1 MRHGQW
7 LALLLV
13 AVTALAAAD
22 TPATEPK
29 EVAIDVDGDL
39 PVQDDAEVLEAA
51 DAVDETAAASEPKID
66 PRLTLEAMEKLFA
79 KMSVRCRKQLQEN
92 APDAPEVSDRCRR
105 EAAGRIQRYLARLDR
120 EERGETTAEE
130 EAKTAKADAQPQ
142 QKSRKG
148 KKRTRAQRKAAAA
161 QKKEDEYQKTLQII
175 VGFVVTFVAVIAG
188 AMFVINRK
196 LKAAGLYFA
205 DPTAKASC
213 CCD

>member
-7 LALLLV
+7 LALLL
-13 AVTALAAAD
+13 AAALAALAAAD
-22 TPATEPK
+22 TVATEPK

-39 PVQDDAEVLEAA
+39 PVQDEAEVLEAA
-51 DAVDETAAASEPKID
+51 DAVDETAAAPEPKVD

-79 KMSVRCRKQLQEN
+79 KMSARCRQQLQEN

-130 EAKTAKADAQPQ
+130 GATKADAKPQ